1 MADPVSLSFAI
12 AGIPGIFTSCVDCF
26 QYIRLGQR
34 FGKDFGFCLAK
45 LEAAQVRLTRW
56 GEPIGLLENKVDI
69 KGPYKD
75 EDIIKAYNW
84 LGQIEAAFEEAK
96 EVSAKYADRQTMKG
110 KLGDLELLDEH
121 NKLKSGSSMKSLV
134 LSMKTV
140 SNERQKHLRLPRMMA
155 WALYGKDSFDSLIE
169 DLVTLINNLVELF
182 PSNKPRLEEL
192 CKEEIDGLEK
202 ESVLDLIE
210 VLKNEDEKSNET
222 NDEILRKAIDDHI
235 ETHRLEF
242 GDVKVNGNGI
252 TRLGDEHGYQAGIK
266 PGDLKVKTLDIK
278 GSGYTHAGHVFYG
291 NQGTQGMYSHGKTT

>member
-1 MADPVSLSFAI
+1 MSVSFAI

-26 QYIRLGQR
+26 RYIRLGHR

-69 KGPYKD
+69 KGPHKD

-84 LGQIEAAFEEAK
+84 LGQIEAAFDEAK
-96 EVSAKYADRQTMKG
+96 EISAKYADRQTMKG
-110 KLGDLELLDEH
+110 KHGDLELLDEG
-121 NKLKSGSSMKSLV
+121 NTLKSGSSMESLV
-134 LSMKTV
+134 LSMKAI
-140 SNERQKHLRLPRMMA
+140 SSERQKHLRLPRMMT
-155 WALYGKDSFDSLIE
+155 WALYGKDGFDSLIE

-192 CKEEIDGLEK
+192 CKEEINSLEK
-202 ESVLDLIE
+202 ESVMDLIG
-210 VLKNEDEKSNET
+210 VLKNEDEKSNKT
-222 NDEILRKAIDDHI
+222 NDEILSKAINDHI

-242 GDVKVNGNGI
+242 GDVKVDGNGI

-266 PGDLKVKTLDIK
+266 PGDLQVKRLDIK

-291 NQGTQGMYSHGKTT
+291 NQGA